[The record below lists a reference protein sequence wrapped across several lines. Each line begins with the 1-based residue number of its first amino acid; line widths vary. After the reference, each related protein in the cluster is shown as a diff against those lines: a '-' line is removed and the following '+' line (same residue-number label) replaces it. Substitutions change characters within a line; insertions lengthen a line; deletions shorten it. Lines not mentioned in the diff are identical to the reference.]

1 MGFPWQLWI
10 KKIVFF
16 SSRTAFPWFFL
27 ISFCPDL
34 IFTKNYESYLSK
46 YESSEIECC
55 RFISSLFFFY
65 GHLVMLMWFLTSH
78 RNETRGRNTP
88 ESVSINQHSIF
99 VLSLKLSSV
108 KSGIIYNI
116 TDFTLCDLQS
126 WQVTRNVG
134 WLLTSKQIISILFN

>member
-1 MGFPWQLWI
+1 MRIAFALFPIINCNDNCRNQISKWDFHGSYEF

-16 SSRTAFPWFFL
+16 SSRTAFPLFFL

-34 IFTKNYESYLSK
+34 IFTNNYESHLSK
-46 YESSEIECC
+46 YESSVIECC

-116 TDFTLCDLQS
+116 TDDLQ
-126 WQVTRNVG
+126 
-134 WLLTSKQIISILFN
+134 